1 MALTYALAH
10 SNNYCFARLGEKL
23 GFGRVAYYARLF
35 GYGEKAGL
43 NIPGEQPGHYPQ
55 AAPKNG
61 GGGVLTSLGGADQQA
76 APQLPGPVRGGAN
89 GGAPQTPPQ
98 PRPPAE
104 RAELFPRVARAGSV
118 AHTVP

>member
-61 GGGVLTSLGGADQQA
+61 GVGVPTSFGGEDQ
-76 APQLPGPVRGGAN
+76 
-89 GGAPQTPPQ
+89 QTPPPLPPPVRAISKGGDTHNHQ
-98 PRPPAE
+98 HPPPPAQE
-104 RAELFPRVARAGSV
+104 P
-118 AHTVP
+118 TCVPQS